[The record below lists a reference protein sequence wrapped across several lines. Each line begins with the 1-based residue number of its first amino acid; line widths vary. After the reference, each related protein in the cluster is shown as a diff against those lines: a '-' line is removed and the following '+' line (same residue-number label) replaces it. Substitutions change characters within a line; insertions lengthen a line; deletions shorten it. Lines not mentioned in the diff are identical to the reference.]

1 MSLTYTDYAN
11 RAEWLKGRAAPLGAS
26 EAACILGMGFMSP
39 DDLYREKTGKPWHGL
54 MTTRY

>member
-11 RAEWLKGRAAPLGAS
+11 RAEWLKGRAATIGAS

-39 DDLYREKTGKPWHGL
+39 DDLYRE
-54 MTTRY
+54 